1 MPTVF
6 VTREIPEVGL
16 EILRTACNTRV
27 WPGDMPPPREALLDE
42 VRGVDGILSLITDRI
57 DAGVMDAAGPQL
69 RVVSNLA
76 VGVDNVDLVEA
87 TRRGIP
93 VGNTPGVL
101 TETTADLT
109 WALLMAAARRIGE
122 GERFVHE
129 GRWRTWDPMFL
140 LGRDVY
146 GATLGIVGFG
156 RIGQAVARR
165 AYGFGMSVVYTNR
178 TPIPDAGPA
187 RAVDLQTL
195 LAQSDFVSLHVP
207 LTSDTYHLIDA
218 AALSSMKPTAILV
231 NAARGGV
238 VDPSALY
245 DALHQGRIAG
255 AALDVTEPEP
265 ITTAD
270 PLLSLPNCVIVP
282 HLGSASVATRS
293 RMAEMAA
300 RNALAGLR
308 GEHLPNT
315 ANPEVYDQR

>member
-1 MPTVF
+1 
-6 VTREIPEVGL
+6 
-16 EILRTACNTRV
+16 
-27 WPGDMPPPREALLDE
+27 MPPPREALLDE

-57 DAGVMDAAGPQL
+57 DAEIMDAAGPQL

-178 TPIPDAGPA
+178 TPVPDAGAA
-187 RAVDLQTL
+187 RPIDLRTL
-195 LAQSDFVSLHVP
+195 LAESDFVSLHVP
-207 LTSDTYHLIDA
+207 LTPDTYHLIDA

-238 VDPSALY
+238 VDPGALY
-245 DALHQGRIAG
+245 EALHQGRIAG

-265 ITTAD
+265 IPSSD

-308 GEHLPNT
+308 GERLPNT
-315 ANPEVYDQR
+315 ANPDVYDQR

>member
-1 MPTVF
+1 L
-6 VTREIPEVGL
+6 VTREIPAIGL
-16 EILRTACNTRV
+16 DLLRSTCETRV
-27 WPGDMPPPREALLDE
+27 WPEDTPPTREALLDE

-57 DAGVMDAAGPQL
+57 DAEIMDAAGPQL

-109 WALLMAAARRIGE
+109 WALLMGAARRIGE

-165 AYGFGMSVVYTNR
+165 AYGFGMNVLYTNR
-178 TPIPDAGPA
+178 GLIRDAAPA
-187 RAVDLQTL
+187 RAVDLPTL
-195 LAQSDFVSLHVP
+195 LAESDFVTLHVP
-207 LTSDTYHLIDA
+207 LTADTYHLIDA
-218 AALSSMKPTAILV
+218 AALSLMKPTAILI

-245 DALHQGRIAG
+245 EALHQGRLAG

-265 ITTAD
+265 ITSSD
-270 PLLSLPNCVIVP
+270 PLLSLPNCLIVP

-300 RNALAGLR
+300 QNALAGLR
-308 GEHLPNT
+308 GERLPNT